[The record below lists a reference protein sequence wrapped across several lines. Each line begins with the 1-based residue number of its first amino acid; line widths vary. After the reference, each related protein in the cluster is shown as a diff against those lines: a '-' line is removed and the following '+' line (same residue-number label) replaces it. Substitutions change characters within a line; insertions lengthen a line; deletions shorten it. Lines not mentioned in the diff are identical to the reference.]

1 MTRDSTR
8 PATHDDDPDALAR
21 FVPAELIV
29 QLAASHAAIGPFA
42 RTARETP
49 QRAAW
54 SYWRAGR
61 RLPRRHTVRLA

>member
-1 MTRDSTR
+1 MTRDSSRQTA
-8 PATHDDDPDALAR
+8 PDHDTDAVAR
-21 FVPAELIV
+21 FVPAGLIV

-42 RTARETP
+42 TTARETP

-61 RLPRRHTVRLA
+61 RLPRRHIVRLA

>member
-1 MTRDSTR
+1 MKRD
-8 PATHDDDPDALAR
+8 ATDRASVENPTDEPAR
-21 FVPAELIV
+21 FVPAGLLV

-54 SYWRAGR
+54 SYWRSGH
-61 RLPRRHTVRLA
+61 RLPCRHVVRVA